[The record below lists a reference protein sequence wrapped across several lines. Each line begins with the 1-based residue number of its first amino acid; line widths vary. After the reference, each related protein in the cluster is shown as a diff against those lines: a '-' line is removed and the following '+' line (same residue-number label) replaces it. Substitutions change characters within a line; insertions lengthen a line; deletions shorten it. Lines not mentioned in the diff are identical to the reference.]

1 MSFNALIDIKY
12 PAEIERR
19 QVLMME
25 IAKVDIL
32 SLEGYWSENWEFRE
46 TVALN
51 NKFELYGMESKNF
64 LINSGSLLV
73 NMGGALFSS
82 LLFSIV
88 LYLAKNRAKNSVM
101 FFILKNTIAPPLKIA
116 FIAFLYQF
124 CTDSVICAML

>member
-1 MSFNALIDIKY
+1 
-12 PAEIERR
+12 
-19 QVLMME
+19 ME
-25 IAKVDIL
+25 IAKVDIM

-51 NKFELYGMESKNF
+51 NKFELYGMETKNF

-73 NMGGALFSS
+73 NMAGAIFSS
-82 LLFSIV
+82 LLFHIV
-88 LYLAKNRAKNSVM
+88 LYISRNNAKKSWV
-101 FFILKNTIAPPLKIA
+101 FFILKNTVAPPIKLA